1 MNRTVNIVLLTSL
14 GLGLSLGGCG
24 KPVEKVKGHP
34 ASGRPMASRGEATA
48 RCTRMTG
55 QHGTSLV
62 GMNQMTKDQLEA
74 VLVNR
79 EVLPEIAERNS
90 LVTIC
95 AYSSPGVATSSPSL
109 CPDGETYA
117 FQGGQDIQYAIG
129 RNGTLVPVNLRPPQ
143 GMDPACP
150 WD

>member
-1 MNRTVNIVLLTSL
+1 
-14 GLGLSLGGCG
+14 
-24 KPVEKVKGHP
+24 
-34 ASGRPMASRGEATA
+34 
-48 RCTRMTG
+48 
-55 QHGTSLV
+55 
-62 GMNQMTKDQLEA
+62 MTKDQLES

-79 EVLPEIAERNS
+79 EVLPEIAEGNS

-95 AYSSPGVATSSPSL
+95 AYSSPGVATPSPSL

-129 RNGTLVPVNLRPPQ
+129 RNGTLLPVNLRPPQ

-150 WD
+150 WG